1 MEVEGH
7 DVDLV
12 FLKELE
18 EKFGMKTEAVGGE
31 KELDEIIEAAGKCKM
46 QDDSAE
52 GVEEEVEYTGLKYK
66 IDINYSQMF
75 PFVLCCGI
83 TSKPQPG
90 DIMSS
95 INVHNGIP
103 PEFPRVGVE
112 SVGGKG
118 TEGGSPQGADSDLSE
133 SETQEQLLPQKRKN
147 RDGTTASQTPWHA
160 LSLLMDIAHLLSVE
174 DVGAR
179 RDARSSVGDALEVLV
194 EQRQP

>member
-31 KELDEIIEAAGKCKM
+31 KELDEIIEAAGKGKM

-52 GVEEEVEYTGLKYK
+52 GVEKEVNYTDLNYK
-66 IDINYSQMF
+66 INTNYPQMF
-75 PFVLCCGI
+75 PFVMCCGI
-83 TSKPQPG
+83 TSVPREG
-90 DIMSS
+90 DVLHHMDIY
-95 INVHNGIP
+95 NGIP
-103 PEFPRVGVE
+103 PEFKRVV
-112 SVGGKG
+112 V
-118 TEGGSPQGADSDLSE
+118 TEGGNPQGADSDMSE

-147 RDGTTASQTPWHA
+147 SDGTTASQTPWHA

-179 RDARSSVGDALEVLV
+179 WDARSSVGDALEVLV

>member
-52 GVEEEVEYTGLKYK
+52 GVVKYLDLKFPR
-66 IDINYSQMF
+66 DFDGNYPQMF
-75 PFVLCCGI
+75 PFVEFCGI
-83 TSKPQPG
+83 TSVPRDG
-90 DIMSS
+90 DVLHYMDIY
-95 INVHNGIP
+95 NGIP
-103 PEFPRVGVE
+103 VEFKRYDVKSDGGGAQGVD
-112 SVGGKG
+112 SS
-118 TEGGSPQGADSDLSE
+118 GSPSDLSE
-133 SETQEQLLPQKRKN
+133 SETQRPAEEPHSKRPRK
-147 RDGTTASQTPWHA
+147 SQPWHA

-179 RDARSSVGDALEVLV
+179 WDARSSVGDALEVLV